1 MNMKKIALASILA
14 AALPALA
21 ADPPGFRFRA
31 ALSGSEEVPATAS
44 SASGE
49 LNMVLWGDAQ
59 GINYT
64 LNFSGLSSAIQQ
76 AHIHF
81 AQASVNGPIIIW
93 LCGTTALPGP
103 AGTPACPQSGSVS
116 GTITSANILA
126 SPSTQQLPAGDMARV
141 IRLLRN
147 GTGYANVHTATSPG
161 GEIRGQIF

>member
-1 MNMKKIALASILA
+1 MSKIALA
-14 AALPALA
+14 AALVAVLPVLA
-21 ADPPGFRFRA
+21 GDPPGFRFRA
-31 ALSGSEEVPATAS
+31 VLTGNEEVPAVAS

-64 LNFSGLSSAIQQ
+64 LNFSGLSSAVQQ

-103 AGTPACPQSGSVS
+103 AGTPSCPQGGSVS
-116 GTITSANILA
+116 GSITSNSVLA
-126 SPSTQQLPAGDMARV
+126 SPATQQLPAGDLAKV

-147 GTGYANVHTATSPG
+147 GVGYGNVHTANSPG
-161 GEIRGQIF
+161 GEIRGQIY

>member
-1 MNMKKIALASILA
+1 MNMKKIALASLLA
-14 AALPALA
+14 VALPALA

-31 ALSGSEEVPATAS
+31 VLTGSEEVPSTAS

-64 LNFSGLSSAIQQ
+64 LNFSGLSSTIQQ

-81 AQASVNGPIIIW
+81 AQVAVNGPIIIW
-93 LCGTTALPGP
+93 LCGTAALPGP
-103 AGTPACPQSGSVS
+103 AGTPTCPQSGSVS
-116 GTITSANILA
+116 GTITSSQVLA
-126 SPSTQQLPAGDMARV
+126 SPPTQQLPAGDLNRV

-147 GTGYANVHTATSPG
+147 GNGYANVHTATSPG
-161 GEIRGQIF
+161 GEIRGQIY